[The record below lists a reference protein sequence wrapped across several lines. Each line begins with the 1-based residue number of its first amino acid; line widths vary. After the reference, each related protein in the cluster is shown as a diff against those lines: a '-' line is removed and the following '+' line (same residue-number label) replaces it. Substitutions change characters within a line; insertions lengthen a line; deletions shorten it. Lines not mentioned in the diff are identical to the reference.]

1 MARAALLRTG
11 HGHDAQAPGH
21 DCQYGQKSSQFGL
34 YSRNINIVAAA
45 SYPRS
50 GLPFPYVSAL
60 RGVRRLLQ
68 LFSTDI
74 PTRSLTVRLVD
85 CHKEAA
91 RRRGRAT
98 PKVYCGLSIH
108 YCVR

>member
-1 MARAALLRTG
+1 M
-11 HGHDAQAPGH
+11 
-21 DCQYGQKSSQFGL
+21 K
-34 YSRNINIVAAA
+34 A
-45 SYPRS
+45 STTIPRS

-60 RGVRRLLQ
+60 REVRRLLQ